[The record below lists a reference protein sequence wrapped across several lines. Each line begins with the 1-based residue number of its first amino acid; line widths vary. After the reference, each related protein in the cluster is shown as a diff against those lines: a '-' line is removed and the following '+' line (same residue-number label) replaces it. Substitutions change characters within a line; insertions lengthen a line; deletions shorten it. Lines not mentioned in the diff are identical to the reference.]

1 MRKQM
6 RKQMSRIGIT
16 LPRVA
21 IAVVVASFGLLWG
34 GSILPGGGP
43 FVTAAYAWVG
53 RPATPVSYAGV
64 ARRTTRRTVAV
75 TAPYR

>member
-1 MRKQM
+1 
-6 RKQMSRIGIT
+6 MSRIGMT

-21 IAVVVASFGLLWG
+21 IATAALVLGLLWSG
-34 GSILPGGGP
+34 VVVPGP
-43 FVTAAYAWVG
+43 ASSRSFVTSAFAWIG

-64 ARRTTRRTVAV
+64 ARRTTRRAVA

>member
-1 MRKQM
+1 MRK
-6 RKQMSRIGIT
+6 SGIT
-16 LPRVA
+16 LPRAA
-21 IAVVVASFGLLWG
+21 IAAVVAFLGLLWG
-34 GSILPGGGP
+34 ESILPGGGP